1 MKKFGIKKILIGLG
15 ILVAGIAGYF
25 GLKDAKK
32 NYIDARKEEEDSP
45 DEDPDVF
52 VEDEDA

>member
-1 MKKFGIKKILIGLG
+1 MSKFSVKKILVGLG

-32 NYIDARKEEEDSP
+32 NYINARKEEEDSP
-45 DEDPDVF
+45 DEDPGEF

>member
-1 MKKFGIKKILIGLG
+1 MKKFSIKKILVGLG
-15 ILVAGIAGYF
+15 IVLAGIAGYF

-32 NYIDARKEEEDSP
+32 NYIDARKEDEDSP
-45 DEDPDVF
+45 EEDPGEF

>member
-1 MKKFGIKKILIGLG
+1 MKKFSIKKVLVGLG
-15 ILVAGIAGYF
+15 IVVAGIAGYF
-25 GLKDAKK
+25 GLKDAKR

-45 DEDPDVF
+45 DEDPGEF

>member
-1 MKKFGIKKILIGLG
+1 MKKFSIKKILVGLG
-15 ILVAGIAGYF
+15 VIVAGIAGYI

-32 NYIDARKEEEDSP
+32 NYIDARKEDEDSP
-45 DEDPDVF
+45 DEDQSEF

>member
-1 MKKFGIKKILIGLG
+1 MKKFGIKKILVGLG

-45 DEDPDVF
+45 DEDPGEF

>member
-1 MKKFGIKKILIGLG
+1 MKKFSIKKVLVGLG

-25 GLKDAKK
+25 GMKDAKR
-32 NYIDARKEEEDSP
+32 NYIDARKEDEDSP
-45 DEDPDVF
+45 DEDPSEF

>member
-1 MKKFGIKKILIGLG
+1 MSKFSVKKILVGLG
-15 ILVAGIAGYF
+15 IMVAGIAGYF
-25 GLKDAKK
+25 GLKDAKR

-45 DEDPDVF
+45 DEDPGEF